1 MDNDVDLERFIRL
14 SHSADPD
21 CIDRPDTNGF
31 IPLDVAMLCINL
43 TALRVLLDLGV
54 DLSPL
59 RSRDSDDRVAP
70 LVLLQEKIT
79 RERQDPPLV
88 AFFLKSYRGSLA
100 DQDRGIGEGSYERLC
115 RAQLFMWFL

>member
-1 MDNDVDLERFIRL
+1 MDDDVDLERFMRL

-31 IPLDVAMLCINL
+31 TPLDVAMLCINL

-59 RSRDSDDRVAP
+59 RSRDSGDRVAP
-70 LVLLQEKIT
+70 LILLQETIA
-79 RERQDPPLV
+79 RDPPLA
-88 AFFLKSYRGSLA
+88 AFFVKSYRGSLA

-115 RAQLFMWFL
+115 CAQLFMWFL